1 MNEMAKTRSKRRS
14 ESQEDIEIE
23 TKVDDMLDEDDGS
36 SSDEA
41 PEMVVQSDAKE
52 IEKRRMEMENLQ
64 RARYVII
71 FFFLNFILTFSYI
84 YTMLRHLP
92 SCLRC

>member
-1 MNEMAKTRSKRRS
+1 MAKTRSKRRS
-14 ESQEDIEIE
+14 ESQEEDIE
-23 TKVDDMLDEDDGS
+23 TKDMRDEDDGS

-71 FFFLNFILTFSYI
+71 FFCFNLTFSYI
-84 YTMLRHLP
+84 YTMCFALRHLP

>member
-1 MNEMAKTRSKRRS
+1 MAKTRSKRRS
-14 ESQEDIEIE
+14 ESQEEDIEIE
-23 TKVDDMLDEDDGS
+23 TKVDDNMLDEDDGS

-64 RARYVII
+64 RARYGHY
-71 FFFLNFILTFSYI
+71 FFFLKLHFDIFVYI
-84 YTMLRHLP
+84 RCVLR
-92 SCLRC
+92 